1 MRYLI
6 QSKIYN
12 RYDNKK
18 DTKLVTALV
27 ERKLSEIN
35 SPAAITAGE
44 LKTQIAATF
53 PSLTLTELKLSV
65 QGVEQL
71 DETVIEKTSVLFEG
85 TFGLPAAPVLTKD
98 EEKSVNRANNAAKAS
113 PARKASAAARQTTK
127 LAKASAPAAAIDPA
141 DVKTKAEQLKAN
153 WEEYKAKY
161 IK

>member
-35 SPAAITAGE
+35 LPAAITAGE

-65 QGVEQL
+65 QGIEQL
-71 DETVIEKTSVLFEG
+71 DETIVEKTSILFEG
-85 TFGLPAAPVLTKD
+85 TFGLPAEPVLTTD
-98 EEKSVNRANNAAKAS
+98 EQKAANRDKNAAAAS
-113 PARKASAAARQTTK
+113 PASKAAAAARQTANLSK
-127 LAKASAPAAAIDPA
+127 VSAFAATIDPA
-141 DVKTKAEQLKAN
+141 EAKTKAEQLKAN